1 MHTLWEA
8 RCKQLY
14 VHVEHSSGYLFIS
27 LLIEEY
33 VGVEELH
40 QQLDLDRGV
49 HTLLSYPTSFL
60 ETLQHSLWVL
70 TLHTNTMV
78 PMIIIRVKREESVEF
93 FHCEINQFHT
103 TVHSSIS

>member
-1 MHTLWEA
+1 MESLNGESTLFGKLDVSNCMYMWSTA
-8 RCKQLY
+8 
-14 VHVEHSSGYLFIS
+14 SYLFIS

-49 HTLLSYPTSFL
+49 HTLLSYPISFL

-78 PMIIIRVKREESVEF
+78 PMIIIRVEREESVL
-93 FHCEINQFHT
+93 QM
-103 TVHSSIS
+103 